1 MTGSLHDV
9 YIWNIHS
16 VQIGTVEMPEIVEPE
31 VFYGKVSNELAND
44 TKNATGID
52 VTDYNIMYE
61 GSRARKE
68 FGHHGTD
75 KEYLRGQTQL
85 TKDNFEDFV
94 KAFDNPDSIK
104 VVSDNNIPAID
115 SSNRKMIQ
123 FEKRID
129 GKEIVVTGVSDG
141 RKTLYIDSFYE
152 TKAKEK
158 GRLRMSDANISSD
171 TRTSKTVSG
180 AGPTSNVDFSG
191 EDVNIPSIKDSGYS
205 FEQLTKDVENGTDT
219 QNPIDAEKRVS
230 EMISKQKPSG
240 NSDGCNNLCTQK
252 WSFRDASGGK
262 KSSLRKKRA
271 SQR

>member
-1 MTGSLHDV
+1 
-9 YIWNIHS
+9 
-16 VQIGTVEMPEIVEPE
+16 MPEIVEPE

-115 SSNRKMIQ
+115 SSNR
-123 FEKRID
+123 
-129 GKEIVVTGVSDG
+129 
-141 RKTLYIDSFYE
+141 
-152 TKAKEK
+152 
-158 GRLRMSDANISSD
+158 
-171 TRTSKTVSG
+171 
-180 AGPTSNVDFSG
+180 
-191 EDVNIPSIKDSGYS
+191 
-205 FEQLTKDVENGTDT
+205 
-219 QNPIDAEKRVS
+219 
-230 EMISKQKPSG
+230 
-240 NSDGCNNLCTQK
+240 
-252 WSFRDASGGK
+252 
-262 KSSLRKKRA
+262 
-271 SQR
+271 

>member
-1 MTGSLHDV
+1 
-9 YIWNIHS
+9 
-16 VQIGTVEMPEIVEPE
+16 MPEIVEPE